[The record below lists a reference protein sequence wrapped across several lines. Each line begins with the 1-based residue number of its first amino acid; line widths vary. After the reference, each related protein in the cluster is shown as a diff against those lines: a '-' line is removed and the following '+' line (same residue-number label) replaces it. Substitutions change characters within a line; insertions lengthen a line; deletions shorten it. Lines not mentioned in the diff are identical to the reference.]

1 MSYRSP
7 YQPIRGIAAARH
19 GSRQRREN
27 PKNYDITRVKDV
39 YIHRIFELLH
49 YNNSFYGSHHIPGT
63 TKGGPTLKIDQSQRN
78 ITPLTLLER
87 IPWCDFAP
95 LPIALEAP
103 REAWGSLGWTARAP
117 STTLSAKYFSV
128 SPRISICD
136 RANMACSL
144 KG

>member
-1 MSYRSP
+1 VWELADATRPSFFAGRLNVRAHAERARERPNRYSIECRV
-7 YQPIRGIAAARH
+7 YAAHPPFLRVRKRALSDAKDALAR
-19 GSRQRREN
+19 
-27 PKNYDITRVKDV
+27 
-39 YIHRIFELLH
+39 
-49 YNNSFYGSHHIPGT
+49 
-63 TKGGPTLKIDQSQRN
+63 
-78 ITPLTLLER
+78 LTLLER

-95 LPIALEAP
+95 PPIALEAP

-117 STTLSAKYFSV
+117 YTTLSAKYFSV